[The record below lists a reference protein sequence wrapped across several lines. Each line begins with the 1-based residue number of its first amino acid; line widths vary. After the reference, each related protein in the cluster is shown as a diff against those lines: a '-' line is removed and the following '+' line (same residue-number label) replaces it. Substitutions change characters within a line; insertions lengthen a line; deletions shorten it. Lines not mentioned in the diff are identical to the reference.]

1 MQQRRY
7 LSDKELSESS
17 GSIPAAPPQ
26 GERRYLSEEELGES
40 SGNAPAAPQQG
51 ERRYLSE
58 EELHGVVDDTS
69 DEQFSLEETH
79 VGLHLPRRSPEPR
92 ADSTPAELPPSQ
104 EGGVLRRPA
113 VQGAPQ
119 LSSMSHGVTAFLQ
132 ARLPETLNTLPPA
145 RCETVIRD
153 LENGAPYAIGSQLF
167 RGAESI
173 LYQGTCEGFNF
184 IVKSIRNR
192 CDHWL
197 GDVRTRKDTGKL
209 SDNVSYATKYKHLSN
224 EWKMGQLL
232 RETAPNPTPVQLYSM
247 RRVKRLGLELGW
259 DLLMERI
266 NGLDFS
272 DKKLLSVLSLSDKL
286 RACIMMAQAIH
297 QLHQRRIVHLDIK
310 PSNFLLDRDANV
322 RLIDFGI
329 SVPTG
334 FQSRTVAG
342 TAGYFSPEQICCRT
356 LGEDTDV
363 FALGITFG
371 VLFGGR
377 TLMQNPEEAKS
388 RQYRHNA
395 MVDMEKNT
403 LPAVTDI
410 PELNGVFKPLAEVIR
425 DCTIFKRSSRIG
437 NCTALISRLVQAAEI
452 CKVKI

>member
-1 MQQRRY
+1 
-7 LSDKELSESS
+7 
-17 GSIPAAPPQ
+17 
-26 GERRYLSEEELGES
+26 
-40 SGNAPAAPQQG
+40 
-51 ERRYLSE
+51 
-58 EELHGVVDDTS
+58 
-69 DEQFSLEETH
+69 
-79 VGLHLPRRSPEPR
+79 
-92 ADSTPAELPPSQ
+92 
-104 EGGVLRRPA
+104 
-113 VQGAPQ
+113 
-119 LSSMSHGVTAFLQ
+119 
-132 ARLPETLNTLPPA
+132 
-145 RCETVIRD
+145 
-153 LENGAPYAIGSQLF
+153 
-167 RGAESI
+167 
-173 LYQGTCEGFNF
+173 
-184 IVKSIRNR
+184 
-192 CDHWL
+192 
-197 GDVRTRKDTGKL
+197 
-209 SDNVSYATKYKHLSN
+209 
-224 EWKMGQLL
+224 MGQLL
-232 RETAPNPTPVQLYSM
+232 RETAPNPTPVQIYSM

-388 RQYRHNA
+388 RQFRHDA
-395 MVDMEKNT
+395 ASDLEKNT
-403 LPAVTDI
+403 LPAVADI
-410 PELNGVFKPLAEVIR
+410 PELPASCRPLAEVIR
-425 DCTIFKRSSRIG
+425 ECTIYRRMNRIG
-437 NCTALISRLVQAAEI
+437 NCTQLISRLRQAAAQ
-452 CKVKI
+452 CGLAL

>member
-17 GSIPAAPPQ
+17 GSIPAAPP
-26 GERRYLSEEELGES
+26 
-40 SGNAPAAPQQG
+40 QG

-113 VQGAPQ
+113 VQ

-132 ARLPETLNTLPPA
+132 ARLPETLNTLPPT
-145 RCETVIRD
+145 RCEAVIRD

-322 RLIDFGI
+322 RLI
-329 SVPTG
+329 
-334 FQSRTVAG
+334 RTVAG

-437 NCTALISRLVQAAEI
+437 NCTALIARLVQAAEI